1 MIGLKKY
8 LLMLT
13 LTGSLLCVSTPC
25 VKAQWYAEAAAEA
38 ALLAQ
43 QIAHFLQDWGF
54 DMEKWNDVEKKLR
67 EVRDI
72 AKTVSKGSQ
81 AFTAVNNIIKAS
93 QQIINTGKTIES
105 YQKYL
110 LAFGDNFK
118 IERSYYIYKRF
129 MRQTTMIFNE
139 VEKTIKSFDSLRDTK
154 PLKYLQAV
162 DNATSEVTSVIIDMG
177 ADAKNETVDLCFTAA
192 LEETA
197 AQNQEF
203 YVISII

>member
-1 MIGLKKY
+1 
-8 LLMLT
+8 
-13 LTGSLLCVSTPC
+13 
-25 VKAQWYAEAAAEA
+25 
-38 ALLAQ
+38 
-43 QIAHFLQDWGF
+43 
-54 DMEKWNDVEKKLR
+54 
-67 EVRDI
+67 
-72 AKTVSKGSQ
+72 
-81 AFTAVNNIIKAS
+81 
-93 QQIINTGKTIES
+93 
-105 YQKYL
+105 
-110 LAFGDNFK
+110 
-118 IERSYYIYKRF
+118 

-203 YVISII
+203 YVLSII